1 MKTCRRPNLFLGLL
15 LTLLVLGFTELAM
28 AGNTGKNKA
37 GAKNKGPELT
47 VYNEDLALVK
57 ETRAINIPSGTSYIR
72 FTDVTAKIDPTSVSF
87 LCLTQPNIRLLE
99 QNYEYDV
106 IGEAKLYQKYLGEK
120 ITVTTVKGETI
131 TGYLMG
137 TGSNLILA
145 AKPDGGEVKIIKAD
159 QIQAVAFTELPGGL
173 VVRPT
178 LVWLVNNKEKPGP
191 QQVQVSYLTGGLSW
205 TADYVAIIN
214 ADDNRVDLT
223 GWVTLNNQS
232 GTSFEDAKLKL
243 VAGDV
248 HRVPTETVRKT
259 MVGYLAAEVAAPS
272 FAEESLFEYHLYTLD
287 RTTTIKN
294 NQIKQVELLT
304 ANAIPAKK
312 LFVYEGSINPNKVKV
327 VLEMVNSKENNL
339 GMPLPKGR
347 MRVQKADSEGSL
359 QFIGE
364 DQIDHTP
371 KDEKIRINL
380 GNAFDITGDRIQTN
394 TTKPSER
401 VRDESYRITLKNHK
415 NEAVTI
421 TVIEHFSGW
430 SQWKITKADHK
441 YVKTDAGKAEFTVTV
456 PAGGEVNI
464 NYTVR
469 YSW

>member
-28 AGNTGKNKA
+28 AAIPGKITP
-37 GAKNKGPELT
+37 GPKTRAELT

-223 GWVTLNNQS
+223 
-232 GTSFEDAKLKL
+232 
-243 VAGDV
+243 
-248 HRVPTETVRKT
+248 
-259 MVGYLAAEVAAPS
+259 
-272 FAEESLFEYHLYTLD
+272 SLGHP
-287 RTTTIKN
+287 
-294 NQIKQVELLT
+294 QQ
-304 ANAIPAKK
+304 P
-312 LFVYEGSINPNKVKV
+312 
-327 VLEMVNSKENNL
+327 
-339 GMPLPKGR
+339 
-347 MRVQKADSEGSL
+347 
-359 QFIGE
+359 
-364 DQIDHTP
+364 
-371 KDEKIRINL
+371 
-380 GNAFDITGDRIQTN
+380 
-394 TTKPSER
+394 ER
-401 VRDESYRITLKNHK
+401 HQL
-415 NEAVTI
+415 
-421 TVIEHFSGW
+421 
-430 SQWKITKADHK
+430 
-441 YVKTDAGKAEFTVTV
+441 
-456 PAGGEVNI
+456 
-464 NYTVR
+464 
-469 YSW
+469 